1 MPDSGVTADD
11 SATARGGVPFSGI
24 EVRQLL
30 LALGLAAVLLFNQL
44 QNEVLYS
51 VDLLRRAVAIAHEAG
66 YVVGNVDVTV
76 VLERPKIKGYVESM
90 RQVIADAVR
99 VPIECVGI
107 KGKTNEGVDAVGRG
121 EAVAAHATALLRRL

>member
-44 QNEVLYS
+44 QNEVLYT
-51 VDLLRRAVAIAHEAG
+51 VDG
-66 YVVGNVDVTV
+66 VV
-76 VLERPKIKGYVESM
+76 
-90 RQVIADAVR
+90 
-99 VPIECVGI
+99 
-107 KGKTNEGVDAVGRG
+107 
-121 EAVAAHATALLRRL
+121 